1 MKFRIAIG
9 GVGPAALRAR
19 LLAAGVRLNA
29 HAERLLADP
38 RFPTAADP
46 FPIALEVHAAGEL
59 GFPGGADVARL
70 RAAAEARGLYLCPL
84 ETAPHLRLAFL
95 DQAEGAADVPS
106 LPHRAPP
113 GSLTVFSPPLDDDA
127 DAPRGFYLRCIAGE
141 PWLRGYCAP
150 DDHLWSPEDRFVFRR
165 GPSAPG

>member
-29 HAERLLADP
+29 LAERLLADP

-46 FPIALEVHAAGEL
+46 FPMALEVHAVGAL
-59 GFPGGADVARL
+59 GFPEGTDLARL
-70 RAAAEARGLYLCPL
+70 RAAAEARGLFRCPL
-84 ETAPHLRLAFL
+84 ETAAHLRLAFL
-95 DQAEGAADVPS
+95 DQEEGAAGAPP

-127 DAPRGFYLRCIAGE
+127 DAPRGFYLRCIEGV

-165 GPSAPG
+165 GPRPPG